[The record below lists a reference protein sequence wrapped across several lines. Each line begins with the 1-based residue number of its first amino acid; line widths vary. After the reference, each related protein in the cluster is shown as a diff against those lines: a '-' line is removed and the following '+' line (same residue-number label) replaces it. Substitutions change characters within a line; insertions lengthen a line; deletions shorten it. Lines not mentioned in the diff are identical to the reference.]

1 MNIERFLARGS
12 IADEDTRSSDEVLG
26 RMTDER
32 NTREIGPLPD
42 LGGADDRRIG
52 NRPFAW
58 PAGLFLAITFFVAAD
73 IAHDAS
79 ADAPLSHLILEIV
92 ALVISLVGV
101 VGTALQLRNAV
112 AQTRELQ
119 RDLDGTRADLTRWR
133 AEAQG
138 LLEGLGAAID
148 QQFRRWELTSAE
160 CEVALLILK
169 GLSYKE
175 AAEARG
181 TTERTVRHQALSI
194 YRKASLKGRAEMA
207 AFFLEDLLLPLDAAQ
222 RSQPE
227 RAPTEG
233 LART

>member
-1 MNIERFLARGS
+1 
-12 IADEDTRSSDEVLG
+12 
-26 RMTDER
+26 MT
-32 NTREIGPLPD
+32 EIGALPEIAR
-42 LGGADDRRIG
+42 ADDRRIG
-52 NRPFAW
+52 NWALAW
-58 PAGLFLAITFFVAAD
+58 PAGLFLAITLFVAAD
-73 IAHDAS
+73 IAHDVAS
-79 ADAPLSHLILEIV
+79 GAPLSHLILESV

-133 AEAQG
+133 GEAQE
-138 LLEGLGAAID
+138 LLQGLGAAID
-148 QQFRRWELTSAE
+148 QQFRRWDLTSAE

-194 YRKASLKGRAEMA
+194 YRKAKLKGRAEMA
-207 AFFLEDLLLPLDAAQ
+207 AFFLEDLLLPLDASH
-222 RSQPE
+222 RLQPE
-227 RAPTEG
+227 PDPERSPAH
-233 LART
+233 A

>member
-1 MNIERFLARGS
+1 
-12 IADEDTRSSDEVLG
+12 
-26 RMTDER
+26 MTDER
-32 NTREIGPLPD
+32 DMTEIGALPEIAR
-42 LGGADDRRIG
+42 ADDRRIG
-52 NRPFAW
+52 NWALAW
-58 PAGLFLAITFFVAAD
+58 PAGLFLAITLFVAAD
-73 IAHDAS
+73 IAHDVAS
-79 ADAPLSHLILEIV
+79 GAPLSHLILESV

-133 AEAQG
+133 GEAQE
-138 LLEGLGAAID
+138 LLQGLGAAID
-148 QQFRRWELTSAE
+148 QQFRRWDLTSAE

-194 YRKASLKGRAEMA
+194 YRKAKLKGRAEMA
-207 AFFLEDLLLPLDAAQ
+207 AFFLEDLLLPLDASH
-222 RSQPE
+222 RLQPE
-227 RAPTEG
+227 PDPERSPAH
-233 LART
+233 A